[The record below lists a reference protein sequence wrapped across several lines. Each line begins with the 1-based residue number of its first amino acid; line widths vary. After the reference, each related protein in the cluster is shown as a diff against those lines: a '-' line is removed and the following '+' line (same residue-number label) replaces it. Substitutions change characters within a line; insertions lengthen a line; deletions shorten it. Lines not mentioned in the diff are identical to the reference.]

1 MLKFLSDADLETKI
15 FFENL
20 ETRLSGIENEMEFNI
35 KPQIN
40 ELKNDFE
47 QVIIVDKLCIDT
59 IQKMPMLL
67 PDLTEEQKILLIVCV
82 SDKLYDRQKEHE
94 FLSNACHDFDYFEK
108 DIDRQRK
115 GREKNIDDLQC
126 LLDAITKSIVD
137 SKPKKG

>member
-20 ETRLSGIENEMEFNI
+20 ETRLSGIENEIILNI
-35 KPQIN
+35 KI
-40 ELKNDFE
+40 
-47 QVIIVDKLCIDT
+47 CIDT

-82 SDKLYDRQKEHE
+82 SDKLYDRKKEHD

-126 LLDAITKSIVD
+126 LLNAITKSIVN